1 MNIQVRLLSTLRTYS
16 KTGADP
22 LDLDMP
28 KDARVS
34 NALDILAIPSH
45 IPKIVL
51 LNGRHAREDQSLE
64 EGDVLTLFPPVEGG

>member
-16 KTGADP
+16 TTGADP
-22 LDLDMP
+22 LDLDVP
-28 KDARVS
+28 QDARVS
-34 NALDILAIPSH
+34 SALDILAIPPH

-51 LNGRHAREDQSLE
+51 LNGRHAREDQTLE